1 MTSPP
6 KLRRIFLALAL
17 LPAATSY
24 AQSETPIRL
33 TLKDTIERGL
43 RANLRVLVA
52 GTRVEEASGTRQRRL
67 ASLLPRARVETPVTL
82 QNRNLQAFGIS
93 FPGAPAVVGPFA
105 NYDFRLYVDQPVLDL
120 QSLHGWKASDRF
132 EQASRQ
138 DLQDTRDL
146 IIRQIAALYLSAQAA
161 AARAEAAVS
170 RVATAQALS
179 KLAQE
184 QRQAGV
190 ATGVDLLRAQ
200 VQLANE
206 EQNRLATRTAA
217 QQALL
222 TLARNIGLS
231 PGTPLVLAETLE
243 FQPMESPS
251 IQDALASA
259 LLARPDYRSLQSQ
272 REALVEQQK
281 SARARYLPR
290 ISVGGNYGGLGRT
303 LGSIRATGALQGTI
317 SLTLFDRDR
326 QGELQEI
333 ESRLKRLD
341 AQMTDLRLGIEEEI
355 RQAALVLESAAEEV
369 KVAQAAQGLA
379 QRELELARTRFQ
391 SGVTTN
397 IEIITAQEALAR
409 ALENTIV
416 ALSRH
421 TDARMALARALGAT
435 EQNYQRYAGKQ

>member
-1 MTSPP
+1 
-6 KLRRIFLALAL
+6 
-17 LPAATSY
+17 
-24 AQSETPIRL
+24 L
-33 TLKDTIERGL
+33 TLKDAIERGL
-43 RANLRVLVA
+43 LANLRVLVA
-52 GTRVEEASGTRQRRL
+52 STRVEEASGARQRRL
-67 ASLLPRARVETPVTL
+67 ASLFPRARVETPVTL

-93 FPGAPAVVGPFA
+93 SPGVPAVVGPFA
-105 NYDFRLYVDQPVLDL
+105 TYDFRLYVDQPVLDL

-146 IIRQIAALYLSAQAA
+146 IIRQIAALYLSAQEA
-161 AARAEAAVS
+161 AARAEAAES

-184 QRQAGV
+184 QGQAGV
-190 ATGVDLLRAQ
+190 ATGVDVLRAQ

-206 EQNRLATRTAA
+206 EQNRVATRTAA

-243 FQPMESPS
+243 FRAVESPA
-251 IQDALASA
+251 IQGALASA

-303 LGSIRATGALQGTI
+303 LGSIRATGALQGTV

-341 AQMTDLRLGIEEEI
+341 AQMADLRLGIDEEI
-355 RQAALVLESAAEEV
+355 RQAVLALESAAEEV
-369 KVAQAAQGLA
+369 QVAQAAQGLA
-379 QRELELARTRFQ
+379 QHELELARTRFQ

-397 IEIITAQEALAR
+397 IEVITAQEALAR